1 MANNQNLKPIRDSQR
16 ARELQEKSVKKYYE
30 NKAARAS
37 LKDEAEKVLNDK
49 YKDKNGEYVTGA
61 RAVMLRAFEKALK
74 GDIKSLEFIR
84 DTAGQ
89 KPVDK
94 IMVAEVEQETIDEI
108 EALVASYDER
118 HGG

>member
-1 MANNQNLKPIRDSQR
+1 MAKGDFGGKRHILTDEDRKKGGESTKQKYQKQGELKEILNVWLQSEQGRDK
-16 ARELQEKSVKKYYE
+16 EG
-30 NKAARAS
+30 NTM
-37 LKDEAEKVLNDK
+37 
-49 YKDKNGEYVTGA
+49 TGA
-61 RAVMLRAFEKALK
+61 EVMAMKAIQEMMK
-74 GDIKSLEFIR
+74 GNSKFWELVR